1 MSYADAY
8 ESRNS
13 RAKAAISQSQR
24 GRLATPLCAGVLGKL
39 LHAQYRWS
47 ILNLRERGSAL

>member
-13 RAKAAISQSQR
+13 RAKAAISQNQR
-24 GRLATPLCAGVLGKL
+24 GHLA
-39 LHAQYRWS
+39 R
-47 ILNLRERGSAL
+47 RSALVF